1 MLIRADRSLLLA
13 TTLVHNTD
21 VYNMDVMAKALANVF
36 HQSGRALDLLVP
48 VVQHEVSKTG
58 PHDCKKN
65 IFLPNLV
72 LTFPFIAHEATLFRS
87 NSMASKMMGAWSS
100 LIGVKYLQDT
110 LAPVLTSILKE
121 DPAVEVRP
129 IDQPLNQY

>member
-13 TTLVHNTD
+13 TTLVNNTD
-21 VYNMDVMAKALANVF
+21 VYNMDVMAKALANIF

-48 VVQHEVSKTG
+48 VIQSEVSKTG
-58 PHDCKKN
+58 THNEKM
-65 IFLPNLV
+65 PNLV
-72 LTFPFIAHEATLFRS
+72 ITYEFPVIVHEATLFRS

-110 LAPVLTSILKE
+110 MAPVLTSILKE
-121 DPAVEVRP
+121 DPTVEVRN
-129 IDQPLNQY
+129 INTTL